1 MPEHAPRSHHAL
13 VELIRARLFE
23 IVREPEALFWMFV
36 FPVLMAVALGIA
48 FPSRTVDTVIV
59 GVLEG
64 PDAARTATVLT
75 AVPGVEIKR
84 LTPDDAAL
92 ALRRATVQLVVEPG
106 PTPTY
111 RFDPARPESR
121 LARRV
126 VDDALQ
132 RAAGRTDPFVPREAR
147 SSTAGA
153 RYVDWLVPG
162 LLGITIMSDSLWG
175 IGFSIVNARLRNL
188 LKRLSATPMR
198 RRDYLLG
205 HALAR
210 LGFLVLEA
218 GVLLGAG
225 RFLFGVPLHGPAWL
239 VAVVCVLGAL
249 SFAGLGLLVASR
261 VRTIE
266 ALSGLMNLIML
277 PMWIVSGV
285 FFSSANFPDALQ
297 PAIRALPLTALNDAL
312 RAVLLEG
319 QPLPAIGPQVTVL
332 TLWGGVSFLLAMRV
346 FRWR

>member
-1 MPEHAPRSHHAL
+1 MPENAPRVYSAL
-13 VELIRARLFE
+13 VELVRARLLE

-59 GVLEG
+59 GVVEG
-64 PDAARTATVLT
+64 PQAVQTTKVLT
-75 AVPGVEIKR
+75 AVPGVQVKP
-84 LTPDDAAL
+84 LTADDASL
-92 ALRRATVQLVVEPG
+92 ALRRATVQLVIESG
-106 PTPTY
+106 TSTSY

-132 RAAGRTDPFVPREAR
+132 RAAGRTDSFVPREEKA
-147 SSTAGA
+147 STAGA
-153 RYVDWLVPG
+153 RYVDWLLPG

-175 IGFSIVNARLRNL
+175 IGFSIVHARLRNL

-225 RFLFGVPLHGPAWL
+225 RFLFGVPLHGPVWL
-239 VAVVCVLGAL
+239 VALVSALGAL
-249 SFAGLGLLVASR
+249 SFAGLALLVASR

-297 PAIRALPLTALNDAL
+297 PVIRVLPLTALNDAL

-319 QPLPAIGPQVTVL
+319 QPLPAIATQVTAL
-332 TLWGGVSFLLAMRV
+332 ALWGGVSFLLAMRL

>member
-1 MPEHAPRSHHAL
+1 
-13 VELIRARLFE
+13 
-23 IVREPEALFWMFV
+23 
-36 FPVLMAVALGIA
+36 
-48 FPSRTVDTVIV
+48 
-59 GVLEG
+59 
-64 PDAARTATVLT
+64 
-75 AVPGVEIKR
+75 
-84 LTPDDAAL
+84 
-92 ALRRATVQLVVEPG
+92 
-106 PTPTY
+106 
-111 RFDPARPESR
+111 
-121 LARRV
+121 
-126 VDDALQ
+126 LQ
-132 RAAGRTDPFVPREAR
+132 RAAGRTDSFVPREEKT
-147 SSTAGA
+147 STPGA
-153 RYVDWLVPG
+153 RYVDWLLPG

-175 IGFSIVNARLRNL
+175 IGFSIVHARLRNL

-210 LGFLVLEA
+210 LAFLVLET

-225 RFLFGVPLHGPAWL
+225 RFLFGVPLHGPVWL
-239 VAVVCVLGAL
+239 VALVSALGAL
-249 SFAGLGLLVASR
+249 SFAGLSLLVASR

-297 PAIRALPLTALNDAL
+297 PVIRVLPLTALNDAL

-319 QPLPAIGPQVTVL
+319 QPLPAIAPQVTAL
-332 TLWGGVSFLLAMRV
+332 ALWGGVSFVLAMRL